1 MVPRTLEWVPM
12 PLLCLD
18 MEAEAPRSEKL
29 PQAHTQLRSC
39 CLPVRGALTMGSIP
53 QSLGLSLSP
62 IPLSP
67 LRPSVHHTDKPC
79 NWEQAPTPLC
89 LSFLF
94 CKMRRR
100 DQTRGPLAAVVVME
114 LSLQ

>member
-12 PLLCLD
+12 PLLCLA

-67 LRPSVHHTDKPC
+67 LRSSVHHTDKPC

>member
-1 MVPRTLEWVPM
+1 MPRTLEWVPM

-39 CLPVRGALTMGSIP
+39 RLPVRGTLTMGSIP

-62 IPLSP
+62 TPLSS

-100 DQTRGPLAAVVVME
+100 DQTGGPLAAVVVME

>member
-1 MVPRTLEWVPM
+1 MPRTLEWVPM

-29 PQAHTQLRSC
+29 PQAHTQLRSR
-39 CLPVRGALTMGSIP
+39 CLPVHGALTMGSIP
-53 QSLGLSLSP
+53 QRLGLSLSP
-62 IPLSP
+62 TPLAP
-67 LRPSVHHTDKPC
+67 LRPLVHHTDRPC
-79 NWEQAPTPLC
+79 NWKQAPTPLC

-100 DQTRGPLAAVVVME
+100 DQTRDPLAAVVVVE